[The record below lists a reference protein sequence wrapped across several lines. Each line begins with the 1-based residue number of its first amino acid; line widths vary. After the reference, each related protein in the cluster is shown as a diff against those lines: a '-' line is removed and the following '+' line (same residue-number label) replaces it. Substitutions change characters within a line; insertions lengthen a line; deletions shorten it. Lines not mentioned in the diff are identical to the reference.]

1 MKLGVLLGKKL
12 KEIREAKGLT
22 QQALAELCD
31 MHPTTIGLI
40 EIGKR
45 TPSLASI
52 SLFVEKLGVDYMT
65 LFDFS
70 KEYTLEESEEKLKL
84 ELGKEVIDFDKKLLR
99 HMVNYA
105 RSLKELFPKKRVK

>member
-1 MKLGVLLGKKL
+1 MKFGILFGKKL
-12 KEIREAKGLT
+12 KEIREAKGFT
-22 QQALAELCD
+22 QQELAELCD

-52 SLFVEKLGVDYMT
+52 GSFVEKLGVDYID

-70 KEYTLEESEEKLKL
+70 KEYILEESEEKLKL
-84 ELGKEVIDFDKKLLR
+84 ELGKEIIDFDKKLLR

-105 RSLKELFPKKRVK
+105 RSLKELFPKKRIK